1 MCFFEMLSFSC
12 GMNLESIDRSMH
24 DHPFFEGMNEGMN
37 EGIEFAT
44 LSICSH
50 RIQKDRNQK
59 TLFLLLRLLVY
70 IKYNFYTTQ

>member
-24 DHPFFEGMNEGMN
+24 DHPFFEGMN